1 MAENKT
7 TRTDA
12 SVEDFLASVP
22 EPRQSDARELNALLT
37 ELAGCSPAMWGP
49 SIVGFGDRH
58 LVYAS
63 GRELDWF
70 DIGYSPRKAS
80 LTRTSRTNTRAD
92 SPGPPRVR
100 TGSALE
106 GLVAKGN
113 EGFGGRIDGAV
124 GVVGMSG
131 RATRRAW
138 SSRCGVLR
146 GVGVEVSAGCAR
158 MTLMKDLPPY
168 LQPFVLD
175 VEQGPEHVVE
185 RVGQLDFHRPAGT
198 ARTGAILFIHGGPG
212 PADLEV
218 SPRDWPVYQ
227 GYAAA
232 VAQRGLV
239 AVTVDHSLIRGLDQ
253 LATAADEVEAAIGLL
268 RADPQI
274 DPDRVGMWFFSG
286 AGLLAGEWLDSCPDW
301 LRLVALTYPRLV
313 TPPGVDELVSAAEVI
328 GKHKDLPVLLTR
340 VGRERAELAGPVAE
354 FVSAGGTA
362 LDIIDV
368 PKGQHGFDMLDHDEE
383 SRAAVTKA
391 LDWAIAHLG
400 EEPAGQLPIP
410 AATIPAPT
418 RTPKATAKPAAGPAP
433 TSSAVAGRSTA
444 DASSSATTTTP
455 SGGSVA
461 AEVVA
466 AAEAA
471 VKAVTSTVPASQP
484 ASSGATTIPTPA
496 SAETAASRVVG
507 REHAAY
513 EVHDLEAF
521 LAMYSPTAQ
530 LQLTDGTVMRG
541 RRSLR
546 EYYQPRF
553 EAGQCKTTL
562 IQRMLVGD
570 WVVDQQLAHHDQGQ
584 TMMVALY
591 SVQDGLITE
600 VRFLA

>member
-1 MAENKT
+1 
-7 TRTDA
+7 
-12 SVEDFLASVP
+12 V
-22 EPRQSDARELNALLT
+22 Q
-37 ELAGCSPAMWGP
+37 
-49 SIVGFGDRH
+49 
-58 LVYAS
+58 
-63 GRELDWF
+63 
-70 DIGYSPRKAS
+70 
-80 LTRTSRTNTRAD
+80 
-92 SPGPPRVR
+92 
-100 TGSALE
+100 
-106 GLVAKGN
+106 
-113 EGFGGRIDGAV
+113 
-124 GVVGMSG
+124 
-131 RATRRAW
+131 
-138 SSRCGVLR
+138 
-146 GVGVEVSAGCAR
+146 
-158 MTLMKDLPPY
+158 
-168 LQPFVLD
+168 
-175 VEQGPEHVVE
+175 
-185 RVGQLDFHRPAGT
+185 
-198 ARTGAILFIHGGPG
+198 
-212 PADLEV
+212 
-218 SPRDWPVYQ
+218 PRDWPVYQ

-253 LATAADEVEAAIGLL
+253 LTTAADEVEAAVGLL

-301 LRLVALTYPRLV
+301 LRFVALTYPRLV

-328 GKHKDLPVLLTR
+328 GKYNRGGGAGNVSSSVLPVLLTR
-340 VGRERAELAGPVAE
+340 VGRERDELAGPVAE

-410 AATIPAPT
+410 DPIPATTIPAPT
-418 RTPKATAKPAAGPAP
+418 RRPAKAAASRP
-433 TSSAVAGRSTA
+433 
-444 DASSSATTTTP
+444 SSSAAVDDAPEARIPATSSSAARTSSRTA
-455 SGGSVA
+455 GSAA

-471 VKAVTSTVPASQP
+471 VNAVTPTEPASQSTSTGATDAAPTDIP
-484 ASSGATTIPTPA
+484 ASRSTSADMTAAAPTSIPTPA
-496 SAETAASRVVG
+496 SAETAASRVIG

-513 EVHDLEAF
+513 EAHDLEAF

-530 LQLTDGTVMRG
+530 LQLADGTVMRG

-546 EYYQPRF
+546 EHYRPRF
-553 EAGQCKTTL
+553 DAGQCKTTL

-570 WVVDQQLAHHDQGQ
+570 WVIDQQLAHHDDGQ

-591 SVQDGLITE
+591 RVQDGLITE